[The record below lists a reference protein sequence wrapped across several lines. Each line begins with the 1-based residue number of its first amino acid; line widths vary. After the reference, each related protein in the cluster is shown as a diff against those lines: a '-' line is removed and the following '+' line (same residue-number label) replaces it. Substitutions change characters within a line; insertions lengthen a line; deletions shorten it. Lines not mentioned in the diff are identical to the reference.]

1 MTVDTILKEREEQ
14 VIPKQRAYLSYS
26 RINKYLH
33 CPEQYRLYYVENLR
47 PRIPSASLVFGQII
61 HKSLEHLLR
70 NQGDPV
76 KWFLEAWNA
85 FKEGEL
91 RYSQKESWEKL
102 HAIGWSLLEKFQ
114 KEELPQL
121 GKVSGTEKV
130 FELNITSLPLP
141 LVGVI
146 DLITQM
152 DSRRTVVDFKTAASA
167 YEEHEVIL
175 SDQLTTYQ
183 LAEPEA
189 EQTALCV
196 LIKTKE
202 PRIDWHIGQRKPEI
216 VIEYL
221 DKVHYVAQEITAG
234 RFYKRSGK
242 WCGYCDYLPICTG
255 DTKKTEET
263 LMQIEFAS

>member
-47 PRIPSASLVFGQII
+47 PRIPSGSLVFGQII
-61 HKSLEHLLR
+61 HKALEHLLR

-85 FKEGEL
+85 FKEVEL

-114 KEELPQL
+114 KEELPRL
-121 GKVSGTEKV
+121 GKVRGTEKV

-146 DLITQM
+146 DLVTEM
-152 DSRRTVVDFKTAASA
+152 DRKMMVVDFKTAASA

-189 EQTALCV
+189 EQAALCV
-196 LIKTKE
+196 LVKTKE
-202 PRIDWHIGQRKPEI
+202 PRIEWHISKRSPEV

-221 DKVHYVAQEITAG
+221 DKVHYVAEEIAAG
-234 RFYKRSGK
+234 QFYKRPGK
-242 WCGYCDYLPICTG
+242 WCGYCDYLPVCMG
-255 DTKKTEET
+255 DKKKTEET
-263 LMQIEFAS
+263 LMQIEIT

>member
-1 MTVDTILKEREEQ
+1 MTVDTILKEREEE

-61 HKSLEHLLR
+61 HKGLEHLLR
-70 NQGDPV
+70 NQGDSV

-85 FKEGEL
+85 FKEVDL

-102 HAIGWSLLEKFQ
+102 HAIGWSLLEKFE
-114 KEELPQL
+114 KEELPRL
-121 GKVSGTEKV
+121 GKVRGTEKV

-146 DLITQM
+146 DLVTEM
-152 DSRRTVVDFKTAASA
+152 DRKMTVVDFKTAASA

-196 LIKTKE
+196 LVKTKE
-202 PRIDWHIGQRKPEI
+202 PRIEWHVSKRNPEM

-221 DKVHYVAQEITAG
+221 DKVHYVAEEIAAG
-234 RFYKRSGK
+234 RFYKRPGK
-242 WCGYCDYLPICTG
+242 WCGYCDYLPVCIG
-255 DTKKTEET
+255 DKKKTEET
-263 LMQIEFAS
+263 LMEIEISS

>member
-1 MTVDTILKEREEQ
+1 MTTDTILKEREEQ

-47 PRIPSASLVFGQII
+47 PTIPAASLVFGQII
-61 HKSLEHLLR
+61 HKALEHLLR

-85 FKEGEL
+85 FKEVEV
-91 RYSQKESWEKL
+91 RYSQKESWEKF

-114 KEELPQL
+114 KEEFPRL
-121 GKVSGTEKV
+121 GKVRGTEKV
-130 FELNITSLPLP
+130 FELTITSLPLP

-146 DLITQM
+146 DLIAEIDRKT
-152 DSRRTVVDFKTAASA
+152 TVVDFKTAASA

-202 PRIDWHIGQRKPEI
+202 PRIDWHISERKPEM

-221 DKVHYVAQEITAG
+221 DKVRYVATEIAAK
-234 RFYKRSGK
+234 RFYKRPGM
-242 WCGYCDYLPICTG
+242 WCGYCDYLPVCIR
-255 DTKKTEET
+255 DQKKAAEA
-263 LMQIEFAS
+263 LIQIE